1 MSRDF
6 YESTTGSPAA
16 ADNKFLALGNIETWV
31 YPRGIA
37 TTANFRTLG
46 AQVASIFQRSTGVAA
61 GPSPESGATGGPNP
75 FTTSLLGSI
84 QFWAERGK
92 YDIFVHDLTVPARIA
107 DRLIPWEASPSDDVR
122 LASLNAEIV
131 NLFCPISGCLSYGGS
146 VDPPGGI
153 FLLADGRLVDK
164 TTYAAYFALVGHK
177 YNGGVD
183 PGSNKVRIQDKRGR
197 VTVGADNMGTTQ
209 GAANR
214 LPNSNRV
221 AGQNGG
227 EERHTLTI
235 AELAAHNHNG
245 ATGTGSTGAGNS
257 GNDSPDHSHSVSS
270 AGGPPFGA
278 VAAGFDFNVVLG
290 GVMAAYGTGGASAR
304 HAHTVPAL
312 SVPALS
318 IASQGSGTPHNV
330 MQPYECDNFIVRM
343 I

>member
-183 PGSNKVRIQDKRGR
+183 PGANKVRIQDKRGR
-197 VTVGADNMGTTQ
+197 VTVGADNMGTAQ
-209 GAANR
+209 GAASR

-227 EERHTLTI
+227 EERHTLTA
-235 AELAAHNHNG
+235 AESGSPAHSH
-245 ATGTGSTGAGNS
+245 TAGS
-257 GNDSPDHSHSVSS
+257 GNDSPDHSHSSGGESFAQTSGVGTTQNGSGNATITSS
-270 AGGPPFGA
+270 TP
-278 VAAGFDFNVVLG
+278 N
-290 GVMAAYGTGGASAR
+290 TGGASVR
-304 HAHTVPAL
+304 HTHTITVNNSAA
-312 SVPALS
+312 VA
-318 IASQGSGTPHNV
+318 ASTAHNV